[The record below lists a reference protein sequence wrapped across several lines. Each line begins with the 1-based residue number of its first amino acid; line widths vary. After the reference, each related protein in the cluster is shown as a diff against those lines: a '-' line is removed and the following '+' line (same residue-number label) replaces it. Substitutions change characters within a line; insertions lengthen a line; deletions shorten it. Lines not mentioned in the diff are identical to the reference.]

1 MADHTAKRSVCAR
14 LFRHLVIG
22 FGDTAARPDPLTCQN
37 CGYCLRGLDF
47 SRPVT
52 CPECG
57 HAAPGSSGPPIEL
70 RQPARANY
78 LIIWGSTLLFCTVSA
93 IAASV
98 CIDMAL
104 GGDLGVGRSAEEEWA
119 ERFAAMSRELAVI
132 GMLCA
137 LVIFLFWK
145 RARRRPGLY
154 LFTLI
159 CWLVFWLTP
168 TRFWSG

>member
-1 MADHTAKRSVCAR
+1 
-14 LFRHLVIG
+14 
-22 FGDTAARPDPLTCQN
+22 
-37 CGYCLRGLDF
+37 
-47 SRPVT
+47 
-52 CPECG
+52 
-57 HAAPGSSGPPIEL
+57 
-70 RQPARANY
+70 
-78 LIIWGSTLLFCTVSA
+78 
-93 IAASV
+93 
-98 CIDMAL
+98 MAL